1 MRKPRSTKGGERAPL
16 DAGAARGRAL
26 KLLSRREHAAAE
38 LSHKLQQRGAER
50 AVAEEAVQAMR
61 EAGWQSDTRYAEML
75 LRNRAEQGYGPRR
88 IRAELEAAR
97 VPAAQIRALFEHSDH
112 DWTAHCAQA
121 WQRKFK
127 TAARDAAGWQKQYR
141 FLLTRGFD
149 SDSIRAVL
157 KRPRG
162 VEEDFPEDLAD

>member
-1 MRKPRSTKGGERAPL
+1 MRKPRSTKDREPAPL

-26 KLLSRREHAAAE
+26 KLLGRREHAAAE
-38 LSHKLQQRGAER
+38 LAHKLQQRGAER
-50 AVAEEAVQAMR
+50 DVAEQAVQSMR
-61 EAGWQSDTRYAEML
+61 EAGWQSDARYAEML

-97 VPAAQIRALFEHSDH
+97 VPAAQIRELFEHSAY
-112 DWTAHCAQA
+112 DWADCCAQA

-127 TAARDAAGWQKQYR
+127 APAADAAGWQKQYR
-141 FLLTRGFD
+141 FLATRGFEA
-149 SDSIRAVL
+149 DSIRAVL

-162 VEEDFPEDLAD
+162 GLEDFPDEAD